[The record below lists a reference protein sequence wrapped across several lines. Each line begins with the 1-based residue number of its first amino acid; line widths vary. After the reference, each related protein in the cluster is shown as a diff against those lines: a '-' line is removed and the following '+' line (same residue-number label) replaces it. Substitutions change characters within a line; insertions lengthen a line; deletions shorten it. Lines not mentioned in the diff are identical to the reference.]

1 MHPLAMDDGAAPLA
15 GGDGVDDPD
24 EPDAPDEF
32 DAPDEPEEPVE
43 PEEPDDVVEDPEVDE
58 DRTAVEP
65 VVDDF
70 VLVEA
75 PAIDIPTPKLSPKAP
90 RAAPATRAGLLSF
103 MVDPPSRVALTR
115 WKPIR
120 DAGPGI
126 SLATH

>member
-1 MHPLAMDDGAAPLA
+1 MDDGAAPWA
-15 GGDGVDDPD
+15 GGDVVDDPD

-32 DAPDEPEEPVE
+32 DAPDEPEEPDE
-43 PEEPDDVVEDPEVDE
+43 LEGPDDVVEDPEVDE

-65 VVDDF
+65 EVDDF
-70 VLVEA
+70 MLVEA

-90 RAAPATRAGLLSF
+90 RAAPAARAGLFSF
-103 MVDPPSRVALTR
+103 MLDPPSRVDLTR

-120 DAGPGI
+120 YAGPGI